1 MSFAPMITLGGE
13 IAASWMAQ
21 GVAQEGGPAP
31 SGTNMLGYDMTA
43 VLVFTLFGII
53 FVVGTVSIL
62 SRLLRPSA
70 MPTDEPNKAA
80 TYECG
85 EPAVGSSWVRFDIRF
100 YTVALVFLIFD
111 VELAFLYPW
120 AVIFKD
126 LRIAGTATGSFVF
139 FEMLVFIVI
148 LLAGFIYCWKKG
160 DLDWVKSLEAQR
172 SVGGATRDESGAK
185 RGAEASA
192 GVLVEN

>member
-13 IAASWMAQ
+13 IAASWM
-21 GVAQEGGPAP
+21 AQEGGPAP

-53 FVVGTVSIL
+53 FVVGTVSFL
-62 SRLLRPSA
+62 SRLLRPST
-70 MPTDEPNKAA
+70 MPSDEPAKTA

-85 EPAVGSSWVRFDIRF
+85 EPAAGSSWVRFDMRF

-172 SVGGATRDESGAK
+172 SVGGAARDESDEK
-185 RGAEASA
+185 RGAEAPA